1 MSQCAQM
8 EWVMGGGGLYGYFRE
23 QRLPVGVQEC
33 PEGFHRRCVDNFSRY
48 FIPKWDSPN
57 AESALATAGKAS
69 LLVELIGV
77 VA

>member
-1 MSQCAQM
+1 
-8 EWVMGGGGLYGYFRE
+8 MGGGGLYGYRE
-23 QRLPVGVQEC
+23 QRLPVGVQDC
-33 PEGFHRRCVDNFSRY
+33 PEGFHRRCVDNFSWY

-57 AESALATAGKAS
+57 AVSALAIMGKAS